1 MSDGSIFS
9 DLSLVVPSR
18 EYEHNQN
25 SFFTLITF
33 LRYLTSF
40 TISKSPIFET
50 HLSPTMAPSVLF
62 FKKERNKIFRV
73 IGLFTKELPCHLS
86 FRLNGVFLPTENNSD
101 ISHYKP
107 PLLHYVNNSKAFCF
121 LYNLFFQYGTATGSC
136 GTISWQIEG
145 LFHSCQFQT
154 NLHPSQSPSAY
165 TNFTIQTFHVG
176 LPPKVNSI

>member
-18 EYEHNQN
+18 EYEYNQN
-25 SFFTLITF
+25 SLFTLIPF
-33 LRYLTSF
+33 LRYLTFF
-40 TISKSPIFET
+40 TISKFPIFET

-107 PLLHYVNNSKAFCF
+107 PFLHYVNNSKDFCF
-121 LYNLFFQYGTATGSC
+121 LYDFFFSTALQRVAAAQYRG
-136 GTISWQIEG
+136 
-145 LFHSCQFQT
+145 
-154 NLHPSQSPSAY
+154 
-165 TNFTIQTFHVG
+165 
-176 LPPKVNSI
+176 K

>member
-1 MSDGSIFS
+1 
-9 DLSLVVPSR
+9 
-18 EYEHNQN
+18 
-25 SFFTLITF
+25 
-33 LRYLTSF
+33 
-40 TISKSPIFET
+40 
-50 HLSPTMAPSVLF
+50 MAPSVLV

-107 PLLHYVNNSKAFCF
+107 PLLQYVNNSKAFCF
-121 LYNLFFQYGTATGSC
+121 LYIFFQYGTATGSC

-176 LPPKVNSI
+176 LRQKLTQFNFHRS

>member
-1 MSDGSIFS
+1 MIKSGVQYFQIYPWLFQN
-9 DLSLVVPSR
+9 PSW
-18 EYEHNQN
+18 EYEYNQN

-40 TISKSPIFET
+40 TISKFPIFET

-107 PLLHYVNNSKAFCF
+107 PLLHYVNIIAKLVVSFVI
-121 LYNLFFQYGTATGSC
+121 LFFSTALQRVAAAQYRG
-136 GTISWQIEG
+136 
-145 LFHSCQFQT
+145 
-154 NLHPSQSPSAY
+154 
-165 TNFTIQTFHVG
+165 
-176 LPPKVNSI
+176 K